1 MIIVKMDIYAI
12 YKRVTLVPRLPVE
25 YLYNLRHFDY
35 DDLGISYLI
44 ETLLVLD
51 MYKVGMNFTRV
62 YDICMMVESDDV
74 LYSEYKQKGVKILKK
89 SLKQMLSAYTE
100 LEKVIDYN
108 VDEMIYNIQNFI
120 LQTDY
125 SFIVL

>member
-1 MIIVKMDIYAI
+1 MIIVIMDIYAI
-12 YKRVTLVPRLPVE
+12 YKGATPVPRLPVE

-74 LYSEYKQKGVKILKK
+74 LYSEYKEKGIQQLKI
-89 SLKQMLSAYTE
+89 SLKRMLSAYTE

-125 SFIVL
+125 RIRIL

>member
-1 MIIVKMDIYAI
+1 MIIVIMDIYAI
-12 YKRVTLVPRLPVE
+12 YKRATPVPRLPVE

-74 LYSEYKQKGVKILKK
+74 LYSEYKQKGVKILKT

-125 SFIVL
+125 RIRIL